1 MFFYITRYGLK
12 SYDKVDF
19 KNEYSKDK
27 NIFFMF
33 GRESTGIDKEI
44 LKNNID
50 KCLRI
55 PMVSK
60 MRSINL
66 ANTVCIVGFEFMRQ
80 MNWKGLSLYEI
91 QKGKEY
97 LLEDDNQV

>member
-1 MFFYITRYGLK
+1 MIKLILK
-12 SYDKVDF
+12 T
-19 KNEYSKDK
+19 
-27 NIFFMF
+27 NIAKIKTFFFMF

-80 MNWKGLSLYEI
+80 MNWKGLSLYEV